1 LRALADL
8 DYHSGEVSLGESKQ
22 QQTSPAAWRKQ
33 IGYLPPDAI
42 FWTETM
48 AEYFMRFKE
57 PAIGELLRSL
67 ELEPLLEKPMNKLS
81 SGEKQRFGLVRLLA
95 NQPDAL
101 LLDEPTS
108 HLDPASVTLA
118 ESAILNYQEHHGCPM
133 ILVSHDNEQC
143 RRMTRQCF
151 SMQNKRLHSA

>member
-1 LRALADL
+1 LADL
-8 DYHSGEVSLGESKQ
+8 DHHSGEVSLGERKQ

-33 IGYLPPDAI
+33 IGYLSPDAI

-57 PAIGELLRSL
+57 PAIAELLRYL

-81 SGEKQRFGLVRLLA
+81 SGEKQRCGLGRLLA

-118 ESAILNYQEHHGCPM
+118 ESAIRDYQEHHGCPM

-151 SMQNKRLHSA
+151 SMQNKRLHAA